1 MIRKIARFSRIS
13 LAAFALI
20 GLLALTLIGLFGEK
34 VLRSQVETRLA
45 QALGRKVTVGGLSVN
60 LAGRVVE
67 LRDVVIPGLP
77 ASKRPSLVAPRMRIA
92 LSFRSLFTSKIL
104 LRGFELDRPQ
114 LSIQVFEDG
123 STDLPRTAASSGP
136 ASREVSI
143 GKVAVTTGDL
153 FLNDQQIP
161 LEIVW
166 PNFEAS
172 LKADAQ
178 NLLAGDLSAGPG
190 PMRFGDLPAQDAR
203 FEVGVRFADSTL
215 HVDRGRFTA
224 AGTDLSIVGK
234 VDLHEQ
240 PKGQLSFNGPFDL
253 ESFDQRISGAGLEL
267 KGIAQAKAVLNL
279 DGGAMALTG
288 TLRGE
293 SGSYAALPIDSFS
306 TAFSWDGSNVHL
318 KNLSLAALLGNA
330 LLEVDAPADAAVRVS
345 GRLERLSAEPLLHW
359 LFDYGTAGLGARV
372 SGPIDLSFPK
382 GAANLLSGS
391 GDLVFEGDPA
401 LGEPLSGKFPFTA
414 NRGVVTMAGAVL
426 EAPQTSVSI
435 DGSIQPDK
443 RLNLNLKLTSENL
456 AATDGLGVRLRGAFG
471 TPGAQPLGAT
481 GRGTFEGKVL
491 GSMSAPVV
499 SGRFLGT
506 TVSYL
511 GVAWGDLDWTGTAST
526 VDLKSDRLVAT
537 RGASRVEMSGMQR
550 LGATGVDDAL
560 DLNVTIK
567 DWAAKDLLKIVASDL
582 DVETEVSGTLRLL
595 GTRSKPLGQASLSSV
610 SGKAMGVAYTKAL
623 LELRFEGE
631 ALRVESLKATLGGGS
646 LAVKGVL
653 LDEAGVPAFNGD
665 VEFSEVELADLGV
678 QDDTAPMIGGHVTG
692 KATLS
697 GPIEKPR
704 VTAHLESRRIFYGDE
719 GVGAVTLDINGAGDG
734 IIRVN
739 GLSDSPRF
747 RAAVTGTIEAKA
759 PHVSKLEVKLTNA
772 RIDPVMRALGSRFEN
787 AVVITA
793 SANAHVQGP
802 LLEPDRMTAQVRD
815 GHLRIAVPEYALETA
830 PGAVIDVEKREIR
843 IAGLTLTGEGTSLS
857 VSGKWA
863 LRQDDQHDLAV
874 TGRADLRV
882 FSGFLR
888 EWRFRGAAT
897 LRSQIGG
904 TPKAIR
910 VSGGLDIE
918 DGSVRLRGFPQ
929 GLDDLNGRIVF
940 NETQARVAGLDGRFG
955 GGRVSVSG
963 QMGFG
968 GAVPASFDFLLNG
981 TSLGLRYPEGLRS
994 TFGAALRLQGTTES
1008 HWLTGNLMVSKAQW
1022 TRKYT
1027 ITSELLGPS
1036 GDSTGFYRGPTSL
1049 KPSPMHLD
1057 IAIKA
1062 PGTLRL
1068 DNNLASLVASADLSL
1083 TGSPVEPQLLGKVEI
1098 ERGKV
1103 FFRGNTYEVRKGV
1116 AHFSNPREINPVFD
1130 IEADTQV
1137 RSYRLTLQANGTLD
1151 RVSTRITSDPPL
1163 TSPQIASLL
1172 TGGTE
1177 DDVANVSGSVID
1189 SKTLGTGGFNT
1200 LASSVLD
1207 DAITGKVAKGVGLSR
1222 LSIDP
1227 GKGILGRT
1235 GARLTVGKRVTNNLE
1250 VVYSKVFGGAET
1262 ESQLVTAEYS
1272 LTNRFSLVVSWE
1284 EPGAGFG
1291 VDVRTRFV
1299 LGRR

>member
-1 MIRKIARFSRIS
+1 MGA
-13 LAAFALI
+13 
-20 GLLALTLIGLFGEK
+20 
-34 VLRSQVETRLA
+34 
-45 QALGRKVTVGGLSVN
+45 LSVN
-60 LAGRVVE
+60 LPGRVVE

-77 ASKRPSLVAPRMRIA
+77 GSKRPSLIAPRMRIA

-114 LSIQVFEDG
+114 ISVQVFPDG
-123 STDLPRTAASSGP
+123 STDLPGTAPSSAP

-143 GKVAVTTGDL
+143 GKVVVTKGDL

-161 LEIVW
+161 LEILW
-166 PNFEAS
+166 PNFEAT
-172 LKADAQ
+172 LKADAK

-203 FEVGVRFADSTL
+203 FDLGVRFAESTL

-224 AGTDLSIVGK
+224 AGTNLAISGVLDLK
-234 VDLHEQ
+234 KDL
-240 PKGQLSFNGPFDL
+240 KGQLSFEGPFDL
-253 ESFDQRISGAGLEL
+253 ESFDQKISGAGLAL
-267 KGIAQAKAVLNL
+267 KGIAQTRAALNIA
-279 DGGAMALTG
+279 GGDFTLTG

-293 SGSYAALPIDSFS
+293 NGSYAALPIDAFS
-306 TAFSWDGSNVHL
+306 TSLFWDGTNVRL
-318 KNLSLAALLGNA
+318 KDLAIDALLGRA
-330 LLEVDAPADAAVRVS
+330 LLEVDAPAEAPGRVT
-345 GRLERLSAEPLLHW
+345 GNLERLSAEPLLHW
-359 LFDYGTAGLGARV
+359 LFDYGTAGLGSRV

-382 GAANLLSGS
+382 GAASLLSGS
-391 GDLVFEGDPA
+391 GDLLFVGDHA
-401 LGEPLSGKFPFTA
+401 LGEPLSGKFPFKA
-414 NRGVVTMAGAVL
+414 DRGVVTMTGAVL
-426 EAPQTSVSI
+426 EVPQTSVTI

-443 RLNLNLKLTSENL
+443 RLNLDLKMASDDL
-456 AATDGLGVRLRGAFG
+456 AVTDALGVRLRGAFG
-471 TPGAQPLGAT
+471 VPGAQPLGAT
-481 GRGTFEGKVL
+481 GRGTFQCKAVGT
-491 GSMSAPVV
+491 MAAPVAI
-499 SGRFLGT
+499 GRFQGT
-506 TVSYL
+506 AIAYL
-511 GVAWGDLDWTGTAST
+511 GVSWGEIDWTGAASA
-526 VDLKSDRLVAT
+526 VDLKSDRLIAT
-537 RGASRVEMSGMQR
+537 RGTSRVEMNGTQR
-550 LGATGVDDAL
+550 LGPTGVDDAM

-567 DWAAKDLLKIVASDL
+567 DWAARDLLKIVASDL
-582 DVETEVSGTLRLL
+582 DVDTEVSGTLRLL
-595 GTRSKPLGQASLSSV
+595 GTRAKPLGQASLTSA
-610 SGKAMGVAYTKAL
+610 SGKAMGVAYAQAGL
-623 LELRFEGE
+623 QLRFEGE
-631 ALRVESLKATLGGGS
+631 TLRVESLKAAVGGGT
-646 LAVKGVL
+646 LAVAGVL
-653 LDEAGVPAFNGD
+653 LDEAGLPAFNGE
-665 VEFSEVELADLGV
+665 VEFAEVELADLGV
-678 QDDTAPMIGGHVTG
+678 QNEAAPMIGGHVTG
-692 KATLS
+692 RATVS
-697 GPIEKPR
+697 GPLDRPR
-704 VTAHLESRRIFYGDE
+704 VTAHLESKRIFYGDE
-719 GVGAVTLDINGAGDG
+719 GVGAVTVDITGRGDG
-734 IIRVN
+734 VIHVN
-739 GLSDSPRF
+739 GVSDSPRF
-747 RAAVTGTIEAKA
+747 RAAVTGAIEAKA

-793 SANAHVQGP
+793 SANAHIEGP

-815 GHLRIAVPEYALETA
+815 GHLRIAVPEYAIETA
-830 PGAVIDVEKREIR
+830 PGAVIDVEKREVR
-843 IAGLTLTGEGTSLS
+843 IAGLTLTGEGTSIS

-863 LRQDDQHDLAV
+863 LRPDDQHDLAI
-874 TGRADLRV
+874 TGRADLRA

-904 TPKAIR
+904 TPRAIR

-918 DGSVRLRGFPQ
+918 DGSVRLRAFPQ
-929 GLDDLNGRIVF
+929 GLDDLNGRVVF
-940 NETQARVAGLDGRFG
+940 NETQARVAGLEGRFG

-968 GAVPASFDFLLNG
+968 GAVPASFDFLMNG
-981 TSLGLRYPEGLRS
+981 SSLGLRYPEGLRS

-1008 HWLTGNLMVSKAQW
+1008 HWLTGNLEVSKAQW

-1027 ITSELLGPS
+1027 LTSELLGS
-1036 GDSTGFYRGPTSL
+1036 SSDATGFYRGPTTL

-1083 TGSPVEPQLLGKVEI
+1083 TGSPIEPQLLGKVEI

-1116 AHFSNPREINPVFD
+1116 AHFSNPRQINPVFD
-1130 IEADTQV
+1130 IEADTRV

-1172 TGGTE
+1172 TGGDE
-1177 DDVANVSGSVID
+1177 NDVANVSGSVAD
-1189 SKTLGTGGFNT
+1189 FKTLGTGGFNS

-1207 DAITGKVAKGVGLSR
+1207 DAITGKVAQGVGLSR

-1227 GKGILGRT
+1227 GKGFLSRT

-1250 VVYSKVFGGAET
+1250 VVYSQVFGGV

-1284 EPGAGFG
+1284 EPGGFG
-1291 VDVRTRFV
+1291 ADVRTRFV
-1299 LGRR
+1299 LGR